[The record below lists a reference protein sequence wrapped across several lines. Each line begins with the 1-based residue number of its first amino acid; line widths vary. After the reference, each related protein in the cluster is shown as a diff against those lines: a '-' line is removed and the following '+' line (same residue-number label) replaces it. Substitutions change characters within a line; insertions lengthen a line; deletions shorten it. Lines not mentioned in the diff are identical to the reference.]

1 VLVGEFFFFGVL
13 PHFEAVNDWE
23 LLHDLALTFFVFKL
37 SYCSFLEVL
46 NVRIR
51 YQSAALDARL
61 AFIPVDKI
69 VG

>member
-1 VLVGEFFFFGVL
+1 MLVGELFVFGIL
-13 PHFEAVNDWE
+13 PHFEAVDDWE

-37 SYCSFLEVL
+37 SYCSLLEVL
-46 NVRIR
+46 NVGIR
-51 YQSAALDARL
+51 DQSAALDARL